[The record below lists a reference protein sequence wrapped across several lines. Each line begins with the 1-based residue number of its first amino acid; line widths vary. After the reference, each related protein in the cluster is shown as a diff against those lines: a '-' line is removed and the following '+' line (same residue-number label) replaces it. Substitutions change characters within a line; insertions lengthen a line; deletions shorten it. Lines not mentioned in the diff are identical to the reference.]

1 MHVRYLFFESLK
13 FWLITKNV
21 ISVIKKESIN
31 EDFLFK
37 VKWSIELFCDSLVF
51 QIDNSLYLEHKYFGY
66 FRDPSC
72 FFCLCF
78 ISIVIFEILYVKRV
92 VVLPTSVQ
100 ILVLQVQDDRWEYVL
115 LRVLLEQTL
124 LSVNYF

>member
-1 MHVRYLFFESLK
+1 MLACYLLFESLK
-13 FWLITKNV
+13 FWFITKNV
-21 ISVIKKESIN
+21 ISVIKKESIY
-31 EDFLFK
+31 EDFFFK

-51 QIDNSLYLEHKYFGY
+51 QIDNSLNLEHKYFWY

-78 ISIVIFEILYVKRV
+78 ISIVIFEIVYVKRV

-124 LSVNYF
+124 LSVNN

>member
-1 MHVRYLFFESLK
+1 VCVCYLFFESLK
-13 FWLITKNV
+13 FWFIAKNV

-31 EDFLFK
+31 EDFFFK

-51 QIDNSLYLEHKYFGY
+51 QIDNSLNLEHKNFWY

-72 FFCLCF
+72 FFCLRF
-78 ISIVIFEILYVKRV
+78 ISIVIFEIVYVERV

-124 LSVNYF
+124 LSVNYL